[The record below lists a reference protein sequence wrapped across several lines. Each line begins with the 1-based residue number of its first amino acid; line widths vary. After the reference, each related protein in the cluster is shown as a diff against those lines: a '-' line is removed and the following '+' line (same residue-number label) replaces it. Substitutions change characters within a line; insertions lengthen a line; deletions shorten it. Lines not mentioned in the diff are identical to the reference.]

1 MPPEFDRPHIDIS
14 ELAESGRYS
23 SPSRNI
29 GDGQAPRIREEHG
42 AMLRG
47 QLQAAFRAEHDTRE
61 QIELPE
67 DLPPSDGAYYEVEL
81 RRGAKAEKLERG
93 RKKDEK
99 ITVGATKIDPET
111 ERVSTVVFIPDA
123 SVPVL
128 EQIFEDYATGDLTP
142 RGRKPPNNNYVEP
155 IETIRRARLFSFWT
169 DDANALPQAAQDRI
183 WWEVWCRP
191 ETVNETAAVFR
202 RMECRVADED
212 RWLVFPESTVI
223 PVLGRRAEIELALIV
238 ADGIMEL
245 RRGSDTPNFFLEEER
260 ENQHDWAADLAER
273 IVWPG
278 VEVPRVCLLDT
289 GVNRAHVL
297 LEPALA
303 EGDLLTV
310 HPDWP
315 NTDNIR
321 DSHGTEMAGLTL
333 HGDLFARLQDGQE
346 YRLRHRLE
354 SVRIMPADGF
364 DPNEPA
370 RYGSITLSAVA
381 LAEIQNPDRDRV
393 FCMAVTNEDRSG
405 ARASSW
411 SACVDR
417 AAVGQA
423 IGDEADRPR
432 RMFCVSGGN
441 IRNAMQA
448 DRLDQL
454 DEYPIEDP
462 AQAWNALTVGGYTDK
477 SEIDPADPY
486 FREHRAVVEAGD
498 VSPFSRNSTGW
509 HSGKTPIKPEVV
521 FEAGNRAIS
530 GNGRDL
536 VDCPSLEL
544 LTTGAEVDRLPIV
557 NFAATSAATA
567 QAARLA
573 ARLQAD
579 HPDLWPETIRAL
591 IVHSAEWTERMK
603 ERLSNEGRLRE
614 RKQLVRTFG
623 YGVPSYPRATASA
636 LSDLALVAQKTIQPY
651 RREQSGPVFNE
662 CHYYPLPWPQDVL
675 EQYGDQE
682 FRLKITLSYFV
693 EPNPGKSAAIDPQ
706 RYQSFGLRFDLKR
719 PRETA
724 DQFRKRTNAQ
734 ERENPRQAG
743 PRAEPD
749 SGEWLLGPSSI
760 SAGSLHCD
768 VWRGTGAQLAARGM
782 ICVKPVSGWWKER
795 RTPAVCEQQG
805 RYALIVTLTAPEIDL
820 YTPVSTAI
828 EQLIAQRVG
837 VDIPV

>member
-14 ELAESGRYS
+14 ELAESRRYR
-23 SPSRNI
+23 SPFNM
-29 GDGQAPRIREEHG
+29 GGGQPSRIREEHG
-42 AMLRG
+42 TMLRG
-47 QLQAAFRAEHDTRE
+47 QLQAAFRAEHDARE

-67 DLPPSDGAYYEVEL
+67 DLTPSDGAYYEVEL
-81 RRGAKAEKLERG
+81 RRNAKAEKLERG

-128 EQIFEDYATGDLTP
+128 EQIFEDYATGDLTGK
-142 RGRKPPNNNYVEP
+142 GRPQRQDYVEP

-169 DDANALPQAAQDRI
+169 DDANALPQEAQDRI

-191 ETVNETAAVFR
+191 EAVDETAAVFR
-202 RMECRVADED
+202 RMECRIADED
-212 RWLVFPESTVI
+212 RWLKFPESTVI
-223 PVLGRRAEIELALIV
+223 PVLARRAEIELALIV

-273 IVWPG
+273 TVWPG
-278 VEVPRVCLLDT
+278 AEVPRVCLLDT
-289 GVNRAHVL
+289 GVNRAHIL

-303 EGDLLTV
+303 EGDLMTAN
-310 HPDWP
+310 PDWP
-315 NTDNIR
+315 RTDNIR
-321 DSHGTEMAGLTL
+321 DSHGTEMAGLVL
-333 HGDLFARLQDGQE
+333 HGDLFARLQDQQE

-405 ARASSW
+405 ERASSW
-411 SACVDR
+411 SACIDR

-423 IGDEADRPR
+423 IGDEPDRPR
-432 RMFCVSGGN
+432 RLFFVSGGN
-441 IRNAMQA
+441 VRNAMQA
-448 DRLDQL
+448 DRLREL
-454 DEYPIEDP
+454 TAYPIEDP

-477 SEIDPADPY
+477 IAIDQNDPY
-486 FREHRAVVEAGD
+486 FVGHRAVVAAGD

-509 HSGKTPIKPEVV
+509 HSSKTPIKPEVM
-521 FEAGNRAIS
+521 FEAGNRVVS
-530 GNGRDL
+530 DHGRDL
-536 VDCPSLEL
+536 TDCPSLEL

-579 HPDLWPETIRAL
+579 HPDYWPETIRAL
-591 IVHSAEWTERMK
+591 IIHSAEWTDPMRA
-603 ERLSNEGRLRE
+603 RLLNENGLRD
-614 RKQLVRTFG
+614 RKQLLRIFG
-623 YGVPSYPRATASA
+623 YGVPSYSRATASA
-636 LSDLALVAQKTIQPY
+636 LSDLALVAQRTIQPY
-651 RREQSGPVFNE
+651 RREASGPVFNE

-675 EQYGDQE
+675 ERYGDQE
-682 FRLKITLSYFV
+682 FHLKITLSYFV

-719 PRETA
+719 PRETL
-724 DQFRKRTNAQ
+724 DQFRKRNNAQ
-734 ERENPRQAG
+734 EREDPRRG
-743 PRAEPD
+743 PPVEPD
-749 SGEWLLGPSSI
+749 NGWTLGPSNI